1 VDDSTALTEAI
12 ADLLSSVDSTGA
24 TPALDIRAAVATLA
38 RNVKRAAPSYQG
50 LSITVLID
58 EQRIT
63 LTAME
68 PSTVESEITTS
79 LHLTLGGFPLLDP
92 STEITFF
99 AATPGAFVDLG
110 ADLTF
115 ALGAAAGPRL
125 DQDLPTPVWTGVTGL
140 SEMSDINVAIGILI
154 GHDHTP
160 ETARRELHRM
170 AKAAAIT
177 AAQAAARVRAHPND
191 PAFRFQYD
199 G

>member
-12 ADLLSSVDSTGA
+12 VDLLSSVDSTGA
-24 TPALDIRAAVATLA
+24 SPALDIRAAVATLA
-38 RNVKRAAPSYQG
+38 RNVKRTAPSYQG
-50 LSITVLID
+50 LSITVIID
-58 EQRIT
+58 GQRIT

-68 PSTVESEITTS
+68 PSWVESEITTS
-79 LHLTLGGFPLLDP
+79 LHLTLGGYALLDP
-92 STEITFF
+92 STEITFY
-99 AATPGAFVDLG
+99 ATVPGAFVDLG

-115 ALGAAAGPRL
+115 ALGPAAGPRL
-125 DQDLPTPVWTGVTGL
+125 DQDLPTPVWTGVTGI

-160 ETARRELHRM
+160 ETARRELHRI

-177 AAQAAARVRAHPND
+177 TGQAAARVRANPGD
-191 PAFRFQYD
+191 PALRFSYD

>member
-12 ADLLSSVDSTGA
+12 ADLLGSVDSTGA
-24 TPALDIRAAVATLA
+24 RPAIHLRAAVATLA
-38 RNVKRAAPSYQG
+38 RAVRRVAPSYQG
-50 LSITVLID
+50 LAISVIID
-58 EQRIT
+58 GHRVS

-68 PSTVESEITTS
+68 PSSDQSEITTS

-92 STEITFF
+92 TTEITFY
-99 AATPGAFVDLG
+99 AATPGTFIDLG

-125 DQDLPTPVWTGVTGL
+125 DQDLPTPVWTGVTGIGEL
-140 SEMSDINVAIGILI
+140 SDINVAIGILI

-160 ETARRELHRM
+160 ETARRELHRI
-170 AKAAAIT
+170 AAAASIT
-177 AAQAAARVRAHPND
+177 TSEAAARVRANPSD
-191 PAFRFQYD
+191 PALRYRFD

>member
-1 VDDSTALTEAI
+1 MVVD
-12 ADLLSSVDSTGA
+12 G
-24 TPALDIRAAVATLA
+24 
-38 RNVKRAAPSYQG
+38 
-50 LSITVLID
+50 
-58 EQRIT
+58 QRVT

-68 PSTVESEITTS
+68 PSSVQSEITTS
-79 LHLTLGGFPLLDP
+79 LHLTLGGYPLLDP

-125 DQDLPTPVWTGVTGL
+125 DQDLPTPVWTGVTGI
-140 SEMSDINVAIGILI
+140 SEMSEINVAIGILI

-160 ETARRELHRM
+160 ETARREFHRI

-177 AAQAAARVRAHPND
+177 AAQAAARVRANPGD
-191 PAFRFQYD
+191 PALPLQI
-199 G
+199 

>member
-12 ADLLSSVDSTGA
+12 VDLLASVDSTGA
-24 TPALDIRAAVATLA
+24 RPAIDLRAAVATLA
-38 RNVKRAAPSYQG
+38 RNVKRTAPSYQG
-50 LSITVLID
+50 LAITVVVD
-58 EQRIT
+58 GQRVT
-63 LTAME
+63 VTAME
-68 PSTVESEITTS
+68 PSSVQSEITTS

-125 DQDLPTPVWTGVTGL
+125 DRDLPTPVWTGVTGI

-160 ETARRELHRM
+160 ETARRELHRIAM
-170 AKAAAIT
+170 AAAIT
-177 AAQAAARVRAHPND
+177 TSQAAARVRAHPGD
-191 PAFRFQYD
+191 PAFRFRYD

>member
-1 VDDSTALTEAI
+1 MDDSTALTEAI
-12 ADLLSSVDSTGA
+12 VDLLSSVDSTGA

-50 LSITVLID
+50 LAITVVID
-58 EQRIT
+58 DQRIT

-68 PSTVESEITTS
+68 PSWVESEITTS
-79 LHLTLGGFPLLDP
+79 LHLTLGGYPLLDP
-92 STEITFF
+92 STEITFY
-99 AATPGAFVDLG
+99 ATAPGTFVDLG

-125 DQDLPTPVWTGVTGL
+125 DQDLPTPVWTGVTGI

-160 ETARRELHRM
+160 ETARRELHRI

-177 AAQAAARVRAHPND
+177 TGQAAARVRANPGD
-191 PAFRFQYD
+191 PAFRFRYD